1 MSAEGGAR
9 ILDGRAIAE
18 HWLLRIAARV
28 EERRRRGLR
37 PPGLAVL
44 MVGEDPASLVY
55 VRNKRRALERV
66 GMVGHDFDLPA
77 SITQEALL
85 AKVRELNA
93 APEVDGI
100 LVQLPLP
107 PHLDAAAIIRSIAPE
122 KDVDGFHPENVG
134 RLALR
139 QPGIRP
145 CTARGV
151 MQLLSHTDRPLRGAN
166 VLVVGASNHVG
177 RPMVL
182 ELLLAGS
189 TVTCAHRYTRD
200 LREHV
205 ARAEVLVVAV
215 GRPGLIPGEWIRPG
229 AVVVDVGISRDPE
242 GRLRG
247 DVDFEGALARA
258 SWITPVPG
266 GVGPMTVA
274 MLLLN
279 TLEAAEARDGGEAR
293 GEKGSSAAAI
303 DAPKSEN

>member
-1 MSAEGGAR
+1 MNGGSGAR
-9 ILDGRAIAE
+9 ILDGRALAE
-18 HWLLRIAARV
+18 RWLARIAARV
-28 EERRRRGLR
+28 EERRQRGLR
-37 PPGLAVL
+37 VPGLAVL

-66 GMVGHDFDLPA
+66 GMTGHDFDLPA
-77 SITQEALL
+77 SISQEALL
-85 AKVRELNA
+85 ARVRELNL

-107 PHLDAAAIIRSIAPE
+107 PHLDAAAVIRAIAPE

-151 MQLLSHTDRPLRGAN
+151 MQLLAHTDRPLRGADA
-166 VLVVGASNHVG
+166 LVIGASNHVG
-177 RPMVL
+177 RPLVL

-200 LREHV
+200 LSAHV
-205 ARAEVLVVAV
+205 ARAEILVVAV
-215 GRPGLIPGEWIRPG
+215 GRPGLIPGDWIRPG
-229 AVVVDVGISRDPE
+229 AVVVDVGISRDAD

-247 DVDFEGALARA
+247 DVDFEGALGRA

-279 TLEAAEARDGGEAR
+279 TLEAAEARDGP
-293 GEKGSSAAAI
+293 GSHTVGTRAAI
-303 DAPKSEN
+303 DAPGSEN

>member
-1 MSAEGGAR
+1 MSSTGRAR
-9 ILDGRAIAE
+9 ILDGRALAE
-18 HWLLRIAARV
+18 HWLARIAARV
-28 EERRRRGLR
+28 EERRRRSLR
-37 PPGLAVL
+37 IPCLAVL
-44 MVGEDPASLVY
+44 MVGEDPASRVY

-66 GMVGHDFDLPA
+66 GMIGHDLDLPA
-77 SITQEALL
+77 EVTQQTLL
-85 AKVRELNA
+85 ARIGELNR

-107 PHLDAAAIIRSIAPE
+107 PHLDAAAVIRAIAPE
-122 KDVDGFHPENVG
+122 KDVDGFHPENLG

-145 CTARGV
+145 CTPRGV
-151 MQLLSHTDRPLRGAN
+151 MQLLAQTDRPLRGADA
-166 VLVVGASNHVG
+166 LVVGASNHVG
-177 RPMVL
+177 RPMLL
-182 ELLLAGS
+182 ELLLAGC

-200 LREHV
+200 LRQHV
-205 ARAEVLVVAV
+205 ERAEILVVAV

-229 AVVVDVGISRDPE
+229 AVVVDVGISRDAE

-247 DVDFEGALARA
+247 DVDFAGALERA

-279 TLEAAEARDGGEAR
+279 TLEATEARDAAVFSQAR
-293 GEKGSSAAAI
+293 G
-303 DAPKSEN
+303 N